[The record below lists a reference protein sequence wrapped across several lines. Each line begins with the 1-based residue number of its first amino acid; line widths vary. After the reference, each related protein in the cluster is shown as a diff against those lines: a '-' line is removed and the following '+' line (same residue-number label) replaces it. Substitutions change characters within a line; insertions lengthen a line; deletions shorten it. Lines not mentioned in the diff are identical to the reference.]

1 MMPFKHNSSRRHR
14 IGKMKFEVTNWAE
27 YEAGLRRRGSLTL
40 WMTPEALSSWQAP
53 KRTARGGQPRYSDL
67 AIETA
72 LTLGLVFG
80 LRLRQTEGFLASVL
94 KPIGLDLAVPDHTTP
109 SRRASKRRMPDKRHD
124 DLDLAPEKG
133 AVRVLIDSTG
143 LQVYGA
149 GQWLEEK
156 HGIKSRRGWR
166 KLHLAVDANCGEIIA
181 HVVTDQDAGDASQV
195 EPLLDQID
203 MPIGKFTADG
213 AYDGDPTYG
222 AVTNHS
228 PDAAVIPPRANA
240 VERKD
245 ADPSSQRARHI
256 AAINA
261 DGRMKWQ
268 AATGYGKRSLV
279 ETAIGRY
286 KSIIGRRLRARSFPT
301 QQTEAAIGCAILN
314 RMLAC
319 ARPKSVR
326 CKTFT
331 A

>member
-1 MMPFKHNSSRRHR
+1 MPFKHNASRQHR
-14 IGKMKFEVTNWAE
+14 IGKMKFKVTNWRE

-40 WMTPEALSSWQAP
+40 WLTPEALSCWQAP
-53 KRTARGGQPRYSDL
+53 KRTTRGGQPRYSDL

-80 LRLRQTEGFLASVL
+80 LRLRQTEGLLTSVL
-94 KPIGLDLAVPDHTTP
+94 KLMGLDLPVPDHTTL
-109 SRRASKRRMPDKRHD
+109 SRRASRLRVPDKRHND
-124 DLDLAPEKG
+124 RIPQKG
-133 AVRVLIDSTG
+133 PIHVLIDSTG

-156 HGIKSRRGWR
+156 HSVKSRRGWR
-166 KLHLAVDANCGEIIA
+166 KLHLALDADSGDIIA
-181 HVVTDQDAGDASQV
+181 HVMTDQEAGDTSQV
-195 EPLLDQID
+195 GPLLDQMID
-203 MPIGKFTADG
+203 RPIGQFTADG

-222 AVTNHS
+222 ALTNHS
-228 PDAAVIPPRANA
+228 PDAAVIIPPRANA
-240 VERKD
+240 VKQPD

-286 KSIIGRRLRARSFPT
+286 KSIIGRRLRARSFAT
-301 QQTEAAIGCAILN
+301 QQTEVAIGCAVLN

-326 CKTFT
+326 CTK
-331 A
+331 ANP